1 MSKLIFASLGT
12 LGAVAAGVGGWMV
25 FKSGQAERIVTFK
38 DKYSQALLDGKAD
51 DTTWTKK
58 YEALKKTSPNH
69 PKLRE
74 AFEKTKAP
82 ADEARAKELLKEGCA
97 SLYSLSVE
105 DSKHFSDFKSFCSK
119 TNSDVSGDGKWIT
132 ENVSQSKN
140 KWDTALDALKKYDPK
155 TKGELDRKLVDLKE
169 GIQSNSD
176 TFPEDKKTTLKNWC
190 DAVKSSIFEGKDTV
204 VFKNQ
209 ESFCKESTG

>member
-12 LGAVAAGVGGWMV
+12 LGAGAAGVGGWIV
-25 FKSGQAERIVTFK
+25 FKSGQSKRIVTFK

-58 YEALKKTSPNH
+58 YEELKKTSPNH

-74 AFEKTKAP
+74 AFEKTKASE
-82 ADEARAKELLKEGCA
+82 DEARAKELLKEGCS

-119 TNSDVSGDGKWIT
+119 TNSDVSGDGKWI
-132 ENVSQSKN
+132 EEAISNNKN
-140 KWDTALDALKKYDPK
+140 KWDASLESLQKYE
-155 TKGELDRKLVDLKE
+155 GELNQELANLKQ
-169 GIQSNSD
+169 GIQSNSG
-176 TFPEDKKTTLKNWC
+176 TFPEDKKTALKNWC
-190 DAVKSSIFEGKDTV
+190 DSVKSSIFEGKDTV

-209 ESFCKESTG
+209 ESFCKEPAS